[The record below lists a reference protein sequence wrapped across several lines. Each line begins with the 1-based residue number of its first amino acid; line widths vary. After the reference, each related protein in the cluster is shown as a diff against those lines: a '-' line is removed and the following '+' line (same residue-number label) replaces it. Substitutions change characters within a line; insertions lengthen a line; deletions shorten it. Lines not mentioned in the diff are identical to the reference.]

1 MHPSPL
7 GVSPYSAG
15 KEGLEPLML
24 QAARP
29 WCLDLN
35 PEMLA
40 SASSGIAQFPGSYA
54 EGNNSYCLLNACCVE
69 GTGGRNSACYLI
81 NSHNSSVNQCHHV
94 HLTNEE
100 TEAPAG
106 K

>member
-1 MHPSPL
+1 MHARMHVLLFMHTRP
-7 GVSPYSAG
+7 GVG
-15 KEGLEPLML
+15 VKVRMT
-24 QAARP
+24 P